1 MIKKKLKKSSKSFNQ
16 KIICIILIV
25 LAIGIISSIFPGGN
39 KITGSSI
46 FYNEVIYNFFYTF
59 DRIIETVFPSFPQ
72 HSLIIYERFVLFLL
86 LFAVLSTA
94 AKALNYKGMTNVI
107 VTGAISLIAV
117 WFMPEEVLIMIG
129 ATYST
134 VFAAALILV
143 PILIVSWIA
152 WKIPGTKG
160 GCFAK
165 SIIFFVLLVVLAS
178 TKENIWGIGYVG
190 EWFTTFTDTFIL
202 ILFILAIYYLIRAL
216 TIDPS
221 ENVRIMTEWHK
232 EQQKGILTPVIINE
246 INKGINR
253 SVKNYGG
260 RGPSRGWW

>member
-1 MIKKKLKKSSKSFNQ
+1 
-16 KIICIILIV
+16 V
-25 LAIGIISSIFPGGN
+25 LAIGVISNIFPGEN
-39 KITGSSI
+39 NITGSSI
-46 FYNEVIYNFFYTF
+46 FYNGVIYDFYYTF
-59 DRIIETVFPSFPQ
+59 DRIIEAIFPSFPQ

-94 AKALNYKGMTNVI
+94 AKALNYRGMTNV
-107 VTGAISLIAV
+107 VVAGAISLISV

-143 PILIVSWIA
+143 PVLITGWFA

-190 EWFTTFTDTFIL
+190 TWFITFTDTFIL
-202 ILFILAIYYLIRAL
+202 ILIILAIYYLIRAL
-216 TIDPS
+216 SITPR
-221 ENVRIMTEWHK
+221 ENVKIVTKWHK
-232 EQQKGILTPVIINE
+232 EQQKGILMPVIISE
-246 INKGINR
+246 INKGITK
-253 SVKNYGG
+253 SIENYGGKGG
-260 RGPSRGWW
+260 RGPSTGWGRFSNN